1 MRSATTV
8 PPSSEVHCGGWEG
21 LGKDGGGT
29 GAVTD
34 YTFII
39 NLDYSRV
46 EVAADVVARSKAT
59 WQSHHSTGRQ
69 IGSPEG

>member
-1 MRSATTV
+1 MMRGTGLIEKRSDGSS
-8 PPSSEVHCGGWEG
+8 PSEAHCGGWEG

-39 NLDYSRV
+39 NCHGNRDTSY
-46 EVAADVVARSKAT
+46 
-59 WQSHHSTGRQ
+59 
-69 IGSPEG
+69 

>member
-1 MRSATTV
+1 MMRETSDLIEKCGDGSS
-8 PPSSEVHCGGWEG
+8 PSEAHCGGWEG

-39 NLDYSRV
+39 NCHRNRD
-46 EVAADVVARSKAT
+46 ASKYIQAFFL
-59 WQSHHSTGRQ
+59 GIRL
-69 IGSPEG
+69 